1 MSDQH
6 RFRNDR
12 PKATGRRESDQGN
25 EHMDEKNEDIAHTP
39 NANRASEGAGIH
51 ADLVIRHQQVK
62 RSPSGSLRFSVG
74 SFYVQLSSLG
84 KRKSEAN
91 SEAVLRKRSAE
102 PIASWSKCHLI
113 TSCDFSFAG

>member
-51 ADLVIRHQQVK
+51 ADLVIRHQQVSNRQNK
-62 RSPSGSLRFSVG
+62 PSFRVF
-74 SFYVQLSSLG
+74 
-84 KRKSEAN
+84 
-91 SEAVLRKRSAE
+91 
-102 PIASWSKCHLI
+102 
-113 TSCDFSFAG
+113 FAPPS